1 MGYFLVFQLS
11 PLDLYETM
19 SMIFSFMNEETES
32 QSNEMSIKD
41 QPWPEVTETNKL
53 SGRK

>member
-1 MGYFLVFQLS
+1 
-11 PLDLYETM
+11 M

-41 QPWPEVTETNKL
+41 QPWPEVAETNKL
-53 SGRK
+53 SHINLKVTVGKLRNTPFFR